1 MEFLS
6 NFNNFLSSK
15 EITIELWQFILF
27 LVINSFCLL
36 GRRFKLGLLASY
48 CFVFYWGFIVNTT
61 YFFEILRGKP
71 QWLVIYAIFGFSMLI
86 IFIAGALLEEKS

>member
-61 YFFEILRGKP
+61 YFFEILGGKP
-71 QWLVIYAIFGFSMLI
+71 QWLVIYALFGFSMLI
-86 IFIAGALLEEKS
+86 IFIVGTFLEEQS